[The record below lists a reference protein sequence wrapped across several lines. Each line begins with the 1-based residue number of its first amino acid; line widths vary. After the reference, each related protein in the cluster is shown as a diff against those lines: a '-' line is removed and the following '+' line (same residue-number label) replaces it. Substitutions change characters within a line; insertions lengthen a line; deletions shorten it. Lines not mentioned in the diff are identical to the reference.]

1 MEKSM
6 ASGNRLFKKAEIR
19 TSLYRGF
26 INSFRTFSLLRENR
40 SMLIYFV
47 VPFILNILILSG
59 IFYYS
64 YTTLI
69 PMLQSFLSGDAWYM
83 QFLRILVSP
92 VLFILFSIFTILI
105 YSIAGGIITA
115 PFLDLL
121 SFKTE
126 RVLGNKS
133 PEESVSI
140 GEMVSDILRALSNSI
155 RLILLIILINIVLLL
170 LNLIPG
176 GSFIYAFL
184 NFLSALFFYGFQF
197 YDFPLERDRYS
208 FNEKLRITWRFKG
221 SVFGTG
227 LAFFLMSFI
236 PVIGFLGLNFC
247 TVGAAVTYTEDID
260 PVLTGD

>member
-1 MEKSM
+1 MV
-6 ASGNRLFKKAEIR
+6 SGNQLFKKAEIR
-19 TSLYRGF
+19 SSYYKGFSNSL
-26 INSFRTFSLLRENR
+26 RTFSLLRENR

-69 PMLQSFLSGDAWYM
+69 PLLQSFLSGEAWYI
-83 QFLRILVSP
+83 QFLRILISP

-133 PEESVSI
+133 PEESVSLK
-140 GEMVSDILRALSNSI
+140 EMASDILRALSNSI
-155 RLILLIILINIVLLL
+155 RLIFLIIIINIVLLL

-208 FNEKLRITWRFKG
+208 FNEKLSITWKFRR

-236 PVIGFLGLNFC
+236 PIIGFLGLNFC
-247 TVGAAVTYTEDID
+247 TVGAAVTYTEDIN
-260 PVLTGD
+260 PVLTVD

>member
-1 MEKSM
+1 M
-6 ASGNRLFKKAEIR
+6 ASGNQLFQKAEIR

-26 INSFRTFSLLRENR
+26 INSLRTFSLLRENR

-64 YTTLI
+64 YTTVI
-69 PMLQSFLSGDAWYM
+69 PLLQSFLSGEAWYI
-83 QFLRILVSP
+83 QFLRVLISP
-92 VLFILFSIFTILI
+92 VLFILFSIFTVLI

-133 PEESVSI
+133 PEESVSLM
-140 GEMVSDILRALSNSI
+140 EMASDILRALSNSI
-155 RLILLIILINIVLLL
+155 RLIFLIIIINIILLL

-197 YDFPLERDRYS
+197 YDFPLERDRYT
-208 FNEKLRITWRFKG
+208 FNEKLRITWRFRR

-247 TVGAAVTYTEDID
+247 TVGAAVTYAEDIN
-260 PVLTGD
+260 PVLTEN

>member
-1 MEKSM
+1 M
-6 ASGNRLFKKAEIR
+6 ASGNKLFRKTEIQN
-19 TSLYRGF
+19 SLYKGF
-26 INSFRTFSLLRENR
+26 INTFRSFPLLQNNK
-40 SMLIYFV
+40 SMLIYFL
-47 VPFILNILILSG
+47 VPFVLNILILSG

-64 YTTLI
+64 YTSLI
-69 PMLQSFLSGDAWYM
+69 PFIQSFISGEEWYM

-92 VLFILFSIFTILI
+92 VLFVMLSIFTVLV

-126 RVLGNKS
+126 KVLGNKS
-133 PEESVSI
+133 AEEAFSLREVI
-140 GEMVSDILRALSNSI
+140 SDILRALSNSI
-155 RLILLIILINIVLLL
+155 RLIVLIILINIILLL

-176 GSFIYAFL
+176 GSFVYAFL

-208 FNEKLRITWRFKG
+208 FKDKLRITWKFKR

-227 LAFFLMSFI
+227 LAFFIVSFI
-236 PVIGFLGLNFC
+236 PVIGFLGLNLC
-247 TVGAAVTYTEDID
+247 TVGATVTYIEDIE
-260 PVLTGD
+260 PVLNL

>member
-1 MEKSM
+1 M
-6 ASGNRLFKKAEIR
+6 ASGNQLFKKAEIR
-19 TSLYRGF
+19 TSLYKGF
-26 INSFRTFSLLRENR
+26 INSFRAFSLLRKNR
-40 SMLIYFV
+40 SMLIYFI
-47 VPFILNILILSG
+47 VPFILNILILTG

-64 YTTLI
+64 YTTLMPLI
-69 PMLQSFLSGDAWYM
+69 QSFISGDTWYM
-83 QFLRILVSP
+83 AFLRLLVSP
-92 VLFILFSIFTILI
+92 VLFVLFSIFTILI

-126 RVLGNKS
+126 KVLGNKI
-133 PEESVSI
+133 PEESVSFK
-140 GEMVSDILRALSNSI
+140 EMASDILRALSNSI
-155 RLILLIILINIVLLL
+155 RLIFMILIINIVFLL

-208 FNEKLRITWRFKG
+208 FNEKLRITWKFRK

-227 LAFFLMSFI
+227 LAFFIMSFI
-236 PVIGFLGLNFC
+236 PIVGFLGLNFC
-247 TVGAAVTYTEDID
+247 TVGAAIIYTEDIH